1 LGAESVLHK
10 KARFFVFIAHFP
22 HAQKSRQIKLG
33 TNNTGFRVLE
43 QAVDRF
49 FKGKCVFSQG
59 SGQEAGISNSR
70 GKQRKEVD

>member
-1 LGAESVLHK
+1 
-10 KARFFVFIAHFP
+10 
-22 HAQKSRQIKLG
+22 
-33 TNNTGFRVLE
+33 LE